1 MSSLG
6 APVTALLGTC
16 LFALGCVVTPA
27 PAHDNEEDIVA
38 EEDVASVEQA
48 YVFPN
53 GDDPVFFWEPRT
65 IQMLQRL
72 AMAPLADAAGKL
84 ASTPLL
90 ETAQGRKL
98 LHYVVGCALRPD
110 MTVKGV
116 VGASSYVYQGALGL
130 AAPWRSQ
137 AMTLTSPQRW
147 VTACLLQTLN
157 GFLEEVP
164 IRMVGKH
171 PGLADAPWMNPAQY
185 TFPDA
190 TMFGNIFV
198 PGQEVAYACADEGA
212 QLACGDLLWSQFANL
227 RICDSLPTCKLTL
240 LGPCKGSLPNETDC
254 TTNAAGQPTCHADGV
269 SYPESIS
276 SKLDAEGIFHLYPSC
291 GQ

>member
-27 PAHDNEEDIVA
+27 PADDNEEDIAA
-38 EEDVASVEQA
+38 EGDVASVEQA

-53 GDDPVFFWEPRT
+53 GDDPEFLWEPRT

-72 AMAPLADAAGKL
+72 ALAPLADGAGKL

-90 ETAQGRKL
+90 ETEQGRKL

-137 AMTLTSPQRW
+137 AMTATSPQRW
-147 VTACLLQTLN
+147 VTACILQTLN

-212 QLACGDLLWSQFANL
+212 QLACGDVWSTFAKL
-227 RICDSLPTCKLTL
+227 RICDSSPTCKLTL

-254 TTNAAGQPTCHADGV
+254 ATNAAGQPTCHADGV

-276 SKLDAEGIFHLYPSC
+276 SKLDAEGVFNLYPSC
-291 GQ
+291 AQ